1 MNTPTK
7 TRGAIPPSEVDRMEI
22 PMVAAML
29 GIAADPM
36 RSGDPHQIA
45 AVVNRQRMEAAAA
58 AQATARAEGREI
70 SLADAEREAEVSWQT
85 IAEATR

>member
-58 AQATARAEGREI
+58 AQAAARAEGREI
-70 SLADAEREAEVSWQT
+70 SLADAEREAGVSWQT
-85 IAEATR
+85 IADLTR

>member
-45 AVVNRQRMEAAAA
+45 AVVNRQRMEAAQA
-58 AQATARAEGREI
+58 AQAAARAEGREI
-70 SLADAEREAEVSWQT
+70 SLADAEREAGVSWST
-85 IAEATR
+85 IADATA